1 MDYPKSVPGVGLVD
15 GKFVDENPGAGQV
28 GSLIPSKWGN
38 DLTDEVLNVLREAG
52 INPDEATTTQLRD
65 AVVAIAQR
73 SVSGSIAS
81 QAEAEAGKDNTKLM
95 TPLRVAQATAKKQDA
110 LGYAPVQQGTGIGQG
125 PNIVKLGWAKDGSGV
140 LVTVDNTDFGAI
152 ALAKQVVGYA
162 TQQWV
167 QGYAVSI
174 AAPRMSDRP
183 VVGRD
188 GWQADFALQNRRP
201 GQNSTTYFRAR
212 DGGGLEIINNAYNS
226 VPWNVSDGGETWQSG
241 NLHVGDA
248 VFRTDG
254 NVLLPFR
261 GAWLSDVLNDL
272 YNRDNGKANAGARVQ
287 WDSGL
292 AEFDY
297 VGSVSSNIHGQI
309 DLPAPWVVTGLRV
322 AASTSA
328 ITAIWQRGVVLRN
341 Q

>member
-52 INPDEATTTQLRD
+52 IDPDEAATTQLRD
-65 AVVAIAQR
+65 AVLEIAQS

-95 TPLRVAQATAKKQDA
+95 TPLRVAQVTAKKQDA
-110 LGYAPVQQGTGIGQG
+110 LDYTPVQQGTGIGQG
-125 PNIVKLGWAKDGSGV
+125 PSTVKIGWAEDGSG
-140 LVTVDNTDFGAI
+140 LFVTVDDTDLGAV
-152 ALAKQVVGYA
+152 ALAKQLAAYV

-174 AAPRMSDRP
+174 DAPRMHDRP

-188 GWQADFALQNRRP
+188 GWQADLALQNRRP
-201 GQNSTTYFRAR
+201 GQNVTTYLRAR
-212 DGGGLEIINNAYNS
+212 DGGGLEIINNAYNG
-226 VPWNVSDGGETWQSG
+226 VPWNISDAGETWQAG
-241 NLHVGDA
+241 NLHVGGS
-248 VFRTDG
+248 TLQGDG
-254 NVLLPFR
+254 NLYCGFR
-261 GAWLSDVLNDL
+261 GAWLAGLIDDL
-272 YNRDNGKANAGARVQ
+272 YNRDNGKANVGARVQ
-287 WDSGL
+287 WDSGV
-292 AEFDY
+292 AEWGIMDI
-297 VGSVSSNIHGQI
+297 GIGIGAHTI
-309 DLPAPWVVTGLRV
+309 DIPAPWVMMGMRKEANNTRCYL
-322 AASTSA
+322 
-328 ITAIWQRGVVLRN
+328 RGVVLRN

>member
-52 INPDEATTTQLRD
+52 IDPDEATTTQLRD
-65 AVVAIAQR
+65 AVLAIAQH

-95 TPLRVAQATAKKQDA
+95 TPLRVAQAAAKKQDA
-110 LGYAPVQQGTGIGQG
+110 LGYTPVQQGTGVAQG
-125 PNIVKLGWAKDGSGV
+125 PNTVKIGWAKDGSGL
-140 LVTVDNTDFGAI
+140 LVTVDNTDLGAV
-152 ALAKQVVGYA
+152 ALAKQLVAYV

-174 AAPRMSDRP
+174 AAPRLQDRP
-183 VVGRD
+183 WIGRD
-188 GWQADFALQNRRP
+188 GWQADLALQNRRP
-201 GQNSTTYFRAR
+201 GQNVTTYIRAR
-212 DGGGLEIINNAYNS
+212 DGGGIEFINNAYDG
-226 VPWNVSDGGETWQSG
+226 VPWNMSDAGETWQSG
-241 NLHVGDA
+241 SLHVGGA
-248 VFRTDG
+248 TLQGDG
-254 NVLLPFR
+254 NLYCGFR
-261 GAWLSDVLNDL
+261 GAWLAGLIDDL

-287 WDSGL
+287 WDSGV
-292 AEFDY
+292 AEWGIMDI
-297 VGSVSSNIHGQI
+297 GINIPAHTI
-309 DLPAPWVVTGLRV
+309 DIPAPWVMMGMRKEANNTRCYL
-322 AASTSA
+322 
-328 ITAIWQRGVVLRN
+328 RGVVLRN

>member
-52 INPDEATTTQLRD
+52 IDPDEAATTQLRD
-65 AVVAIAQR
+65 AVLEIAQS

-95 TPLRVAQATAKKQDA
+95 TPLRVAQVTAKKQDA
-110 LGYAPVQQGTGIGQG
+110 LDYTPVQQGTGIGQG
-125 PNIVKLGWAKDGSGV
+125 PSTVKIGWAKDGSG
-140 LVTVDNTDFGAI
+140 LFVTVDDTDLGAV
-152 ALAKQVVGYA
+152 ALAKQLAAYV

-174 AAPRMSDRP
+174 DAPRMHDRP

-188 GWQADFALQNRRP
+188 GWQADLTLQNRRP
-201 GQNSTTYFRAR
+201 GQNVATHLRAR
-212 DGGGLEIINNAYNS
+212 DGGGIEIINNEYNGI
-226 VPWNVSDGGETWQSG
+226 PWNISDGGETWQSG
-241 NLHVGDA
+241 NLHVGGSTLQ
-248 VFRTDG
+248 TDG
-254 NVLLPFR
+254 NLLCNFR
-261 GAWLSDVLNDL
+261 GAWLSSILDDL
-272 YNRDNGKANAGARVQ
+272 YARSENRAAAGARVQ
-287 WDSGL
+287 WDSGVNNFG
-292 AEFDY
+292 AI
-297 VGSVSSNIHGQI
+297 SSINGA
-309 DLPAPWVVTGLRV
+309 LPAPWVVCGLGGPGNGT
-322 AASTSA
+322 ANA
-328 ITAIWQRGVVLRN
+328 IAVYGVVLRN